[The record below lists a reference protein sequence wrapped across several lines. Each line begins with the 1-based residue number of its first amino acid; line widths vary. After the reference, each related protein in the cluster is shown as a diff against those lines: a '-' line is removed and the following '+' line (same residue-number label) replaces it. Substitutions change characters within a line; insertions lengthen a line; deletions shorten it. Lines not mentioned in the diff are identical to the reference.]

1 MSMTSLNILYPSP
14 STNVN
19 DGVLQGADSLAGALP
34 KLRDFLSSGAWWL
47 ETRLA

>member
-1 MSMTSLNILYPSP
+1 MTSLDILYPSP

-19 DGVLQGADSLAGALP
+19 DGVLEAADSLAGALP
-34 KLRDFLSSGAWWL
+34 KLRDFMSSGTWGL